1 MVGGQYPD
9 GYDDT
14 EVEVWSLDP
23 DCDVHIKNTKQ
34 AFIDRPAVAV
44 LENNIYVC
52 GLIHIGLNQ
61 TWTEGAPLK
70 FNQPIDNDNNHVDYQ
85 GLKMTTMGSTLI
97 AVYRKSPNYPEETYF
112 QISTLSE
119 SGWSEPICLNKSNGE
134 ITYNTE
140 EEIAV
145 DERHIASKCRC

>member
-1 MVGGQYPD
+1 MLGGQYPD

-52 GLIHIGLNQ
+52 GLIRIGLNQ
-61 TWTEGAPLK
+61 TSSACDT
-70 FNQPIDNDNNHVDYQ
+70 
-85 GLKMTTMGSTLI
+85 
-97 AVYRKSPNYPEETYF
+97 
-112 QISTLSE
+112 
-119 SGWSEPICLNKSNGE
+119 C
-134 ITYNTE
+134 
-140 EEIAV
+140 
-145 DERHIASKCRC
+145 